1 MSRMQLVA
9 SATFGLEAVVKR
21 EIEAL
26 GYKITYSRDGRLT
39 YMGDERAVVRSN
51 LWLRC
56 ADRVY
61 VQMAEFRAET
71 FEELFQQTKALPWEE
86 WIPLDGRFTVIG
98 TSVKSILHSVPAC
111 QSIIKKAIVD
121 RLQQTYQV
129 ETFEETGADYT
140 VRFQFLKDSVSI
152 MIDTSGEGLH

>member
-1 MSRMQLVA
+1 MSKLDLVA

-26 GYKITYSRDGRLT
+26 GYQVSDSRDGRIT
-39 YMGDERAVVRSN
+39 YTGDERAIARSN

-61 VQMAEFRAET
+61 VQMAEFKAVT

-98 TSVKSILHSVPAC
+98 TSVKSVLHSVPAC
-111 QSIIKKAIVD
+111 QSIIKKAIVE
-121 RLQQTYQV
+121 RLRQSYDV
-129 ETFEETGADYT
+129 ESFEETGAD
-140 VRFQFLKDSVSI
+140 
-152 MIDTSGEGLH
+152 